1 MSEIWIGTYPKA
13 GLGTPVGTGEGL
25 WRARLSDDGVLT
37 AVQVSTQAAPS
48 FVVRHPNLPL
58 VYTIEESPA
67 SVMRVIS
74 TADATQLARVAVGVE
89 SGCHL
94 LLSADARTL
103 YVSAYGSGELAVI
116 LLDAAGLPLDEAP
129 QQLWRHEGTGPN
141 EERQEGPHAHFAGF
155 SPDGA
160 YVLVCDLGTDE
171 IRRYRIGAEGLLGD
185 AAIAST
191 LPPGAGPRH
200 FAVRGDVLY
209 VVCELDHQ
217 LRTLRW
223 DREVGEATLIAEA
236 PLTLAPHRTGMRMYG
251 AHVEVVERPIGDVLL
266 VSVRGADVLSVFD
279 IAPEG
284 ELTYR
289 CALDVGEWPR
299 HFAVVGDH
307 LVVGAERGH
316 EVRAYSLDAVLSLPP
331 EPEVGALA
339 ALASASA
346 PVVSPACICP

>member
-25 WRARLSDDGVLT
+25 WRAHLSDEGALT
-37 AVQVSTQAAPS
+37 ATQATTQAAPS
-48 FVVRHPNLPL
+48 FVVRHPRLPL
-58 VYTIEESPA
+58 LYTLEESAA
-67 SVMRVIS
+67 SVVRVVS
-74 TADATQLARVAVGVE
+74 TEDATQVARVAIGVE

-141 EERQEGPHAHFAGF
+141 EERQEGPHAHFAGI

-185 AAIAST
+185 ATIAAT

-200 FAVRGDVLY
+200 FAVRGDRLY
-209 VVCELDHQ
+209 VVCELDDQ

-251 AHVEVVERPIGDVLL
+251 AHVEVVERPVGDVLL
-266 VSVRGADVLSVFD
+266 VSVRGADVLSLFD

-299 HFAVVGDH
+299 HFAIVGDH
-307 LVVGAERGH
+307 LVIGAERGH

-331 EPEVGALA
+331 EPQVGALA

-346 PVVSPACICP
+346 PVTSPACICP